1 MIRAISIF
9 YLLLLSSHICAAG
22 NAPSARDD
30 VVLDKTVGNVDVRIF
45 IPKQAEAVRGL
56 IIHAANYSLKT
67 DDRWAELC
75 RQHRFAHVAMNIPNV
90 QKANNRGKA
99 LTNALEQ
106 GLAEFAG

>member
-1 MIRAISIF
+1 MIRAVSM
-9 YLLLLSSHICAAG
+9 LSVLLLSSRICAAD
-22 NAPSARDD
+22 APSVRDD
-30 VVLDKTVGNVDVRIF
+30 VVLDSTVGNVDVRIF

-90 QKANNRGKA
+90 QKATNRGQA
-99 LTNALEQ
+99 L
-106 GLAEFAG
+106 